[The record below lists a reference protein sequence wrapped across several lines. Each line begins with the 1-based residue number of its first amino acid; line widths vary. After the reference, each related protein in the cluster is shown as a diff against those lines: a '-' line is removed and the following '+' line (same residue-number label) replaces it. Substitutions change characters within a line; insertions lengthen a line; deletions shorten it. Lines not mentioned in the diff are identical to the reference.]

1 MVVGHTQRRQ
11 QTPIGHR
18 GFYKK
23 VAVRSWARKKRAK
36 AYTVS
41 ELKDRLSSITRFE
54 KREQGQLMSE
64 EQYVDW
70 AMSAAGGR
78 LTKQVATTT
87 WLSWKSPDS
96 GVPRD
101 QGGPAEAPL
110 RLRIIVATMMDS
122 IQAVEVARDMIAT
135 YASVRNATAEQL
147 QGLRATAITG
157 HDAVLGMQQ
166 GDIGDLS
173 YALANANV
181 DPSSSY
187 SGALG
192 TSSFSFE
199 GLSNIDLRA
208 DIMRDKKRKLDD
220 DVSDVEEK
228 EKDREKE
235 KEVKETP
242 KKQKTEKYY
251 DAERLNAVCNSS
263 QMTQTQA
270 DFVRAA
276 RPSILEVISFGC

>member
-1 MVVGHTQRRQ
+1 LG
-11 QTPIGHR
+11 
-18 GFYKK
+18 
-23 VAVRSWARKKRAK
+23 AEKRAK